1 MDAWLNSLAAEVSQ
15 HIRPPEGDAGLS
27 CALVLQQAAVF
38 LRVAPLPSARP
49 WTRPPVCPPTCW
61 LAISGPAPPRNS
73 AVKLLPLNTV
83 GCFFAAFISP
93 TMIVPRVPYGACLFF
108 FFLSLPA
115 RLLVMKQVWKHC
127 IYNGFGT
134 SHSQDVSFLL
144 KPSSAPLVLFRFPA
158 GWFSCSRATR
168 VWLWS
173 WIEEK
178 LREKTF
184 ISRPSQAEGC
194 GGRGSFLKFFFFC
207 RLEKKKKIYGARE
220 VSLIWSEAKLFRLKI
235 WMFASP
241 SCSTFVHPFNA
252 IKRIAFNYEKKNES
266 RQHKIIGI
274 Q

>member
-15 HIRPPEGDAGLS
+15 HIRLPEGDAGLS

-61 LAISGPAPPRNS
+61 LAISGRAFPPAPSRNS
-73 AVKLLPLNTV
+73 AVTLLLLNTV
-83 GCFFAAFISP
+83 GCFFTAFISP
-93 TMIVPRVPYGACLFF
+93 TMIVPRVPYGACLFLKK

-127 IYNGFGT
+127 IYIGFGT

-144 KPSSAPLVLFRFPA
+144 KPSRAPLVLFRFPA
-158 GWFSCSRATR
+158 GWFSCNRATR

-194 GGRGSFLKFFFFC
+194 GGRGFFYFFIC
-207 RLEKKKKIYGARE
+207 RLEKKKKRRSMVPEECLWFDLRPNCSDWRFGCLLLLPA
-220 VSLIWSEAKLFRLKI
+220 LHLFTLLMRLK
-235 WMFASP
+235 
-241 SCSTFVHPFNA
+241 
-252 IKRIAFNYEKKNES
+252 E
-266 RQHKIIGI
+266 
-274 Q
+274 